1 MKQFVLSRKKLKL
14 QSNSYNVVLTLI
26 ATAITSS
33 NFYDVIKHIVGQSKN
48 ILIECNEAY
57 GVVRGGGGGGGGVS
71 QSVEL
76 KDNAAYSAVN
86 VHTAHNQSTTMDIS
100 TAYEVISDHV
110 YENPNIQI

>member
-1 MKQFVLSRKKLKL
+1 MSRKKLKL

-26 ATAITSS
+26 ATAITSP
-33 NFYDVIKHIVGQSKN
+33 NFHDVIKHIVGQPKN

-57 GVVRGGGGGGGGVS
+57 GVVRGGGGGGVS

-86 VHTAHNQSTTMDIS
+86 VHTAHNQSTTMDIN

>member
-1 MKQFVLSRKKLKL
+1 MSRKKLKL

-26 ATAITSS
+26 ATAITSP
-33 NFYDVIKHIVGQSKN
+33 NFHDVIKHTVGQPKN

-57 GVVRGGGGGGGGVS
+57 GVVRGGGGVS
-71 QSVEL
+71 LSVEL

-86 VHTAHNQSTTMDIS
+86 VHTAHNQSTTMDIN
-100 TAYEVISDHV
+100 TAYEVISDYV

>member
-14 QSNSYNVVLTLI
+14 QSNSYNVVLTLT
-26 ATAITSS
+26 ATAITSP
-33 NFYDVIKHIVGQSKN
+33 NFHDVIKHIVGQSKN

-57 GVVRGGGGGGGGVS
+57 GVVRGGGGGVF